1 VTVAGAAA
9 RMPDTVAQD
18 HPYGDRVAYLPTWAI
33 WVLSFGTALLAFAGV
48 LLGQAI
54 TRRGTR
60 ELEIRSKREEVMRIL
75 RWAAELAVA
84 DDQAHVRLGVTQ
96 LGTLLTSDL
105 LDEEEKDFVQAA
117 LTAVVEP
124 AVQQIEQLGEG
135 VQVIAESDLSGNARV
150 DVPSQGEAEGEGG
163 DG

>member
-1 VTVAGAAA
+1 
-9 RMPDTVAQD
+9 MPDTVVQD
-18 HPYGDRVAYLPTWAI
+18 HPYGNRVAYLPTWAI
-33 WVLSFGTALLAFAGV
+33 WVLSFGTPLLAFAGV
-48 LLGQAI
+48 LAGQAI
-54 TRRGTR
+54 TRRSAR

-84 DDQAHVRLGVTQ
+84 DDPAHARLGVTQ

-124 AVQQIEQLGEG
+124 AVQQIEQLGED
-135 VQVIAESDLSGNARV
+135 VQVIAESDLPAHARAG
-150 DVPSQGEAEGEGG
+150 VPSQGEADGEGG

>member
-1 VTVAGAAA
+1 VTVAGAVA
-9 RMPDTVAQD
+9 RVPDTVAQD
-18 HPYGDRVAYLPTWAI
+18 HPYGDRVTYLPTWAI
-33 WVLSFGTALLAFAGV
+33 WVLSFGTPLLAFAGV

-54 TRRGTR
+54 SRRGAQ
-60 ELEIRSKREEVMRIL
+60 ELETRAKREEVMRIL

-84 DDQAHVRLGVTQ
+84 DDRAHARLGVTQ

-124 AVQQIEQLGEG
+124 AVQQIEQLGED
-135 VQVIAESDLSGNARV
+135 VQVIAESDLPGNARV

>member
-9 RMPDTVAQD
+9 RAPDTVAQD
-18 HPYGDRVAYLPTWAI
+18 HPYGDRVTYLPTWAI
-33 WVLSFGTALLAFAGV
+33 WVLSFGTPLLAFAGV

-54 TRRGTR
+54 SRRGAR
-60 ELEIRSKREEVMRIL
+60 ELETRAKREEVMRIL

-84 DDQAHVRLGVTQ
+84 DDRAHARLGVTQ

-124 AVQQIEQLGEG
+124 AVQQIEQLGED
-135 VQVIAESDLSGNARV
+135 VQVIAESDLPGNARV